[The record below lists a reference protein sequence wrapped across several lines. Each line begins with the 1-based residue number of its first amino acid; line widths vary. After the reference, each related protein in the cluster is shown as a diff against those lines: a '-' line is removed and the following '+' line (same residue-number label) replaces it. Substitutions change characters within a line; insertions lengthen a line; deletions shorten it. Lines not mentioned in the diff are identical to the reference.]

1 MLTQNG
7 TTIVVSVAEKQL
19 LSFQKYIK
27 YIVRSSQKHTLATPI
42 VFVDVFMGE
51 KQKNGFN

>member
-19 LSFQKYIK
+19 LSFQNYIK
-27 YIVRSSQKHTLATPI
+27 YIVRSSQKHALATPI
-42 VFVDVFMGE
+42 VVDVFMGE